1 MKSVVK
7 RIRFMSKKVKKLLK
21 ALVKMPE
28 KP

>member
-7 RIRFMSKKVKKLLK
+7 RIRFKSKKVKELLK
-21 ALVKMPE
+21 EIVKMPE